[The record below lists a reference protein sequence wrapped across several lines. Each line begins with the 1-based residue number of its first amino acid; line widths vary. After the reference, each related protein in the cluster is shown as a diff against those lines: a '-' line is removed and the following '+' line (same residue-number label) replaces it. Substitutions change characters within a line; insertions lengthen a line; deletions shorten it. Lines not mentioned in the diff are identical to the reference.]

1 MNWVGYT
8 AAYLIPVII
17 LLPSIILRFS
27 SIEPF
32 HRGYFCLDRSIQYPF
47 VGYQTVPTYLCAVI
61 WLVFCIIHLSLVFI
75 AKKSCKLMYETM
87 YKLILGF
94 SICMLITDVGKYS
107 VGRLRPYFMSVC
119 NPDVDNVCYDMNISN
134 FQQEDNETYY
144 FPDIH
149 HQRYVMD
156 EDTCSTLTADKS
168 MLKEARLS
176 FVSGHSSS
184 SFYTSVYLYLLTAS
198 QDDDSSPWILK
209 ILLQLSSILMAFWI
223 SLTRISDYMHHS
235 EDVIIGAI
243 IGAMCAFLM
252 HRFPLYKNKL
262 PSSSSSSSSKPEET
276 KHLKEHTSLTNI
288 HLKQNIST

>member
-1 MNWVGYT
+1 MKWVGYT

-61 WLVFCIIHLSLVFI
+61 WVVFCIIHLSLVFI

-223 SLTRISDYMHHS
+223 SLTRISDYMHHP
-235 EDVIIGAI
+235 EDVIMGAI
-243 IGAMCAFLM
+243 IGTLCAFFM
-252 HRFPLYKNKL
+252 HKFHPYKDRL
-262 PSSSSSSSSKPEET
+262 HASSSSSSNNRDEA
-276 KHLKEHTSLTNI
+276 KHLKEETPLTNI
-288 HLKQNIST
+288 QLKEGIGT

>member
-1 MNWVGYT
+1 MKWIGYT
-8 AAYLIPVII
+8 ALYLLPAII

-32 HRGYFCLDRSIQYPF
+32 HQGYFCLDRSIQYPF

-61 WLVFCIIHLSLVFI
+61 WLLFCIIHLSLVFI

-107 VGRLRPYFMSVC
+107 VGRLRPYFMTVC

-149 HQRYVMD
+149 HQRYVMG

-184 SFYTSVYLYLLTAS
+184 SFT
-198 QDDDSSPWILK
+198 
-209 ILLQLSSILMAFWI
+209 
-223 SLTRISDYMHHS
+223 
-235 EDVIIGAI
+235 
-243 IGAMCAFLM
+243 
-252 HRFPLYKNKL
+252 HRF
-262 PSSSSSSSSKPEET
+262 
-276 KHLKEHTSLTNI
+276 I
-288 HLKQNIST
+288 FIF